1 MDFVEI
7 MTRVGVGLGL
17 GMLVGLQREYA
28 KQKDLSELFGGA
40 RTFSLIGMAGALSAI
55 LSEETGQ
62 TLILVAMALALA
74 VLLAI
79 GYYAEVPQDIGMTTE
94 VAALV
99 IFAAGAVAGF
109 GELPIAA
116 ALGVLTATL
125 LAVKPFT
132 RRLSATIDRED
143 VFATLKFAVVVALAL
158 PLLPDETFGP
168 SPWNAVSPYNVGLMI
183 VFISG
188 LSFVGYI
195 LIQVVGP
202 RRGIGLTGILGGLVS
217 STAATLTLAERSRV
231 TDGLPNALGLGVLL
245 AWVIMFG
252 RILVEV
258 GVVNLALLPE
268 VWLPITVGGLVAA
281 AWAGVLYIR
290 EKDADDSSGDD
301 RAKFSNPFRLGPAI
315 QFGLL
320 YGVVLIASKALGDW
334 LGATGIYVGAIA
346 SGVADVDA
354 ITLSMSEL
362 SGNGSIDET
371 TASNAIVLA
380 AASNT
385 AVKAGIV
392 WVTGSG
398 GIKRAILPG
407 AIGAIVAS
415 VAIAF
420 LL

>member
-1 MDFVEI
+1 MDFIEI
-7 MTRVGVGLGL
+7 MMRVVVALGLGL
-17 GMLVGLQREYA
+17 LVGLQREFA
-28 KQKDLSELFGGA
+28 KQENLDQLFAGT
-40 RTFSLIGMAGALSAI
+40 RTFSLIGMSGALAAVLAEHTGEALIVVAMAIALSA
-55 LSEETGQ
+55 
-62 TLILVAMALALA
+62 
-74 VLLAI
+74 LLAI
-79 GYYAEVPQDIGMTTE
+79 GYHAEIPKHVGMTTE
-94 VAALV
+94 IAALV
-99 IFAAGAVAGF
+99 TFGAGAVAGF

-116 ALGVLTATL
+116 AIGVLTATL

-143 VFATLKFAVVVALAL
+143 VFATLKFAVVAALAL
-158 PLLPDETFGP
+158 PLLPDETLGP
-168 SPWNAVSPYNVGLMI
+168 SPWDAVSPYNIGLMI

-188 LSFVGYI
+188 LSFVGYV

-217 STAATLTLAERSRV
+217 STAATLTLAERSRT
-231 TDGLPNALGLGVLL
+231 TDKLPNALGLGVLL

-281 AWAGVLYIR
+281 AWAGVLYLR
-290 EKDADDSSGDD
+290 EKDTDDSSGVD
-301 RAKFSNPFRLGPAI
+301 RARFSNPFRLAPAI

-320 YGVVLIASKALGDW
+320 YGVVLIGSKALEGW

-346 SGVADVDA
+346 SGLADVDA

-362 SGNGSIDET
+362 SRNGSIDDT

-385 AVKAGIV
+385 AVKTGIV

-407 AIGAIVAS
+407 ALGAIVTS

-420 LL
+420 LF

>member
-7 MTRVGVGLGL
+7 MTRVGVALGLGL
-17 GMLVGLQREYA
+17 LIGLQREFA

-55 LSEETGQ
+55 LSEQTGQ

-74 VLLAI
+74 LLLAI
-79 GYYAEVPQDIGMTTE
+79 GYYAEVPGDIGMTTE
-94 VAALV
+94 MAALV
-99 IFAAGAVAGF
+99 TFAAGAVAGF

-143 VFATLKFAVVVALAL
+143 VFATLKFAVVTALAL

-168 SPWNAVSPYNVGLMI
+168 SPWDAVSPYNVGLMI

-188 LSFVGYI
+188 LSFVGYV

-231 TDGLPNALGLGVLL
+231 TAKLPNALGLGVLL

-252 RILVEV
+252 RVLVEV

-281 AWAGVLYIR
+281 GWAGVLYLR
-290 EKDADDSSGDD
+290 ERDTDDAAGDD
-301 RAKFSNPFRLGPAI
+301 NANFSNPFRLGPAI

-320 YGVVLIASKALGDW
+320 YGVVLIGSKALDDW

-346 SGVADVDA
+346 SGLADVDA

-362 SGNGSIDET
+362 SSSGSIDDT

-407 AIGAIVAS
+407 ALGAIVAS
-415 VAIAF
+415 VAVAF